1 MVLDASAVLAFL
13 LAEPG
18 ATQVED
24 AIDAGALLSS
34 INLAE
39 IMTRLVRDGIDPG
52 EAAQILSEL
61 PVTIVACGRSTAL
74 AAGALLK
81 ETRALGLSL
90 GDRACL
96 ALAREQARPVLTAD
110 QAWTRLP
117 PGLGISVKLIR

>member
-13 LAEPG
+13 MGEYG

-39 IMTRLVRDGIDPG
+39 IMTRLVRDGIDPE
-52 EAAQILSEL
+52 EARQILSEL
-61 PVTIVACGRSTAL
+61 PVTIVPFGGSTAL

-96 ALAREQARPVLTAD
+96 ALAREQGRPALTAD

-117 PGLGISVKLIR
+117 SSLGISVHLIR